1 MIRAPINCDL
11 SFRICKCCL
20 MQIAEHRPARM
31 PVHSELLVHAICM
44 RLAFYC
50 SPLGHNLFLPRDI
63 VVTLHR
69 LRAHTTLWSFLMPH
83 CTPVRPRVATPGE
96 MNMHFLPVSPDP
108 SVLPIPTATAH
119 PNLPQLGC
127 ITAASSDA
135 VYSSTKSVNTGS
147 AMAANRS
154 VRTVRGPPNTP
165 LLHACGPPCP
175 SRRRQSPLTL
185 LHGQVCIALYA
196 RRARVLLSILCSPGH
211 VVEEER
217 IALPLGEA
225 TFVSQVLRIGI
236 ADAAVGLGM
245 GKSGCA
251 PPQPPRKA
259 TCDLSADASHQALA
273 RASHFTAAAMRARI
287 TGPPSRIRR
296 TRHGERRMNLA
307 PAICG
312 EPKWLTQ
319 PRGGIPFST
328 S

>member
-1 MIRAPINCDL
+1 M
-11 SFRICKCCL
+11 
-20 MQIAEHRPARM
+20 
-31 PVHSELLVHAICM
+31 
-44 RLAFYC
+44 
-50 SPLGHNLFLPRDI
+50 
-63 VVTLHR
+63 
-69 LRAHTTLWSFLMPH
+69 RAHTTLWSFLMTH

-196 RRARVLLSILCSPGH
+196 RRARVLLSILCSPGQ
-211 VVEEER
+211 VVEEDR
-217 IALPLGEA
+217 IELPLGEA
-225 TFVSQVLRIGI
+225 TFVSQVLRTHTRTH
-236 ADAAVGLGM
+236 LTR
-245 GKSGCA
+245 
-251 PPQPPRKA
+251 Q
-259 TCDLSADASHQALA
+259 
-273 RASHFTAAAMRARI
+273 MRWG
-287 TGPPSRIRR
+287 TE
-296 TRHGERRMNLA
+296 T
-307 PAICG
+307 
-312 EPKWLTQ
+312 
-319 PRGGIPFST
+319 
-328 S
+328 